1 MTIERKCYFG
11 RSSKISYL
19 TIILIFILLCHS
31 REVSAGVLSGAGF
44 CARCLIPTL
53 FPFFIIGDMI
63 ISFGLPLN
71 GHLRKRGL
79 DIILI
84 GLICGFPHGARCAT
98 RLFEDGRIRKGEYE
112 RLLVL
117 SNSPSPAFIISGV
130 GSGMMGDTKLGVILF
145 FALLASVMILAL
157 LCGRNEAS
165 ATKIA
170 PALGREFS
178 LVDSIKGAGQSSI
191 TVASFVVFFY
201 GLDALITL
209 PLKDSFLK
217 ILIGTIMEIGSGCAI
232 IASSASLSLISKMS
246 LLGFA
251 IGFSSLSVFMQCSA
265 FISKTVS
272 RKRLFFFKVL
282 QGVLVALVAFLLTF
296 IYKKWLFS

>member
-31 REVSAGVLSGAGF
+31 REVSAGILSGAGF

-53 FPFFIIGDMI
+53 FPFFIISDMI

-79 DIILI
+79 DIILV

-98 RLFEDGRIRKGEYE
+98 RLFEDGRITKGEYE

-130 GSGMMGDTKLGVILF
+130 GSGMLGDARLGAILF
-145 FALLASVMILAL
+145 FALLSSVMILAL
-157 LCGRNEAS
+157 LFRHKEVSANDTTPTFGRD
-165 ATKIA
+165 
-170 PALGREFS
+170 FS
-178 LVDSIKGAGQSSI
+178 LVESIKSAGQSSI
-191 TVASFVVFFY
+191 TIASFVIFFY
-201 GLDALITL
+201 GVNSLITL
-209 PLKDSFLK
+209 PFKDNALK
-217 ILIGTIMEIGSGCAI
+217 ILIGPIMEIGSGCAI
-232 IASSASLSLISKMS
+232 IASSVTLPLISKMA

-265 FISKTVS
+265 FISKSVS
-272 RKRLFFFKVL
+272 RKKLFFFKVL
-282 QGVLVALVAFLLTF
+282 QGVLVSLIAFLLTF